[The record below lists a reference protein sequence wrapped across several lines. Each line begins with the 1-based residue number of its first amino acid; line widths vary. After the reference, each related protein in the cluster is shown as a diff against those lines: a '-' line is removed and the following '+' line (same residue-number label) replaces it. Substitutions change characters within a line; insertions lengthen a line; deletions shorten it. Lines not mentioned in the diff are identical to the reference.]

1 MIRKIIFTTMKK
13 IEGLYTEKASFYD
26 RFFVDILGYRNGL
39 KIFFE
44 NYSYLKDNFKI
55 LDAGCGT
62 GLLIRVLT
70 GIAKKEKF
78 KDIKYH
84 GFDLTQAML
93 NLFKQW
99 IPKGYDQTIMLQ
111 KADVLLL
118 DEQLPKDWKNYD
130 LIVSSAML
138 EYIPKPKISQAIHN
152 VKSLLKEDGTILIF
166 ITRKNLIMRLL
177 IKIWWKANMY
187 DKNEIKHVLIKAGF
201 KEVNFKKFLFPYW
214 YLNSWGF
221 IIEAKK

>member
-1 MIRKIIFTTMKK
+1 MQK
-13 IEGLYTEKASFYD
+13 IEELYTEKASFYH
-26 RFFVDILGYRNGL
+26 RFFIDILGYGNGL
-39 KIFFE
+39 KNFFE
-44 NYSYLKDNFKI
+44 RHNYLKENTKI

-62 GLLIRVLT
+62 GLLTRVLT

-78 KDIKYH
+78 EGIKYH

-93 NLFKQW
+93 DLFKQW

-118 DEQLPKDWKNYD
+118 DEQLPKDWKDYD

-138 EYIPKPKISQAIHN
+138 EYIPKPKISQAIRN
-152 VKSLLKEDGTILIF
+152 LSNLLKEDGTILIF
-166 ITRKNLIMRLL
+166 ITKRNLLMRLL

-187 DKNEIKHVLIKAGF
+187 DKNEIKQVLIEAGF

-214 YLNSWGF
+214 HLNSWGF

>member
-1 MIRKIIFTTMKK
+1 MIRKILFTTMKK

-26 RFFVDILGYRNGL
+26 RFFVDILGYKNGL

-44 NYSYLKDNFKI
+44 NYNYLKDNFKI

-78 KDIKYH
+78 KDIEYH

-93 NLFKQW
+93 DLFKQW
-99 IPKGYDQTIMLQ
+99 IPKGYGQTIMLQ

-138 EYIPKPKISQAIHN
+138 EYIPKPKISQAIRN

-187 DKNEIKHVLIKAGF
+187 DKNEIKHVLIEAGF

>member
-1 MIRKIIFTTMKK
+1 MKK

>member
-26 RFFVDILGYRNGL
+26 RFFIDILGYRNGL